1 MTTQKWSDER
11 TAQLVSLAGA
21 SPVSAETVNQ
31 AALALETSTR
41 SVSSKLRKLGYEVAS
56 LAKVSNTKWS
66 TSQANTLTEV
76 LQANPNVYSYADLA
90 ENFFEGEFTAKQIQG
105 KVLSLELTA
114 HIKPAEKTEAVRTY
128 TKDEEDMFLS
138 LVETGNFVEDIA
150 AKLNK
155 SVNSVRGKALSLLRS
170 GEITK
175 IPAQRESHA
184 KDTVDA
190 VDALG
195 TGIASMTV
203 EQIATATNK
212 TERGIRTLLTR
223 RGIKCADYDG
233 EAKRAKADEKVAA

>member
-195 TGIASMTV
+195 AAIASMTV